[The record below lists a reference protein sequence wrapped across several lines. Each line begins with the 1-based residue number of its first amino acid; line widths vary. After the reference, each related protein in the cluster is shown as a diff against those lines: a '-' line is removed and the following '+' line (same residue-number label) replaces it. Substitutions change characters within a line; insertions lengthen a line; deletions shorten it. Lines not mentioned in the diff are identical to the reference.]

1 MCVYIFRF
9 VELPELYEGTG
20 WGSMQPRDSRLATP
34 NSVLGTPRIG
44 GPGGMTPS
52 VAGTPMSVAGSVAGS
67 TFTASSTPLRLVYYV
82 TARMYSHKNTK
93 LFFLSNSFMIY
104 LQQIGLGPRRTKG
117 ANCFTFLLKTW
128 LFLGAKKSI
137 LKIFGALSSPS
148 GEP

>member
-1 MCVYIFRF
+1 MYVCMYICMYICMYMCVYIFRF

-93 LFFLSNSFMIY
+93 LFFLSISTSISICIDDVSDSCFLHLPIHCCLS
-104 LQQIGLGPRRTKG
+104 LQR
-117 ANCFTFLLKTW
+117 
-128 LFLGAKKSI
+128 SI
-137 LKIFGALSSPS
+137 RPK
-148 GEP
+148 